1 MINLSQII
9 TLMKNPFITLIA
21 VVLILSSTIA
31 ASSQNSNKAYG
42 DYYQIS
48 IYHTVSKAQ
57 VDSLSEYLETAYLP
71 QLHKA
76 GFNKVGV
83 FTPLAND
90 TSADKR
96 IVVWLPLKAL
106 NDLQKISLNNDC
118 PKYKRLEN
126 IILTAFEKAP
136 HYKLPNLNGTSADH
150 IYELRSYE
158 GPTEERYLQKV
169 KMFNVGDEI
178 GLFAR
183 LGFNAVFYAH
193 VLAGSRMPNLMYL
206 TSFDTQTTHDA
217 HWKAFGDDAYWKKLS
232 ALPEYQNTV
241 SKADIVLMHPTGY
254 SDLR

>member
-1 MINLSQII
+1 MKNILI
-9 TLMKNPFITLIA
+9 TLTA
-21 VVLILSSTIA
+21 VVLVLSSTLA
-31 ASSQNSNKAYG
+31 ALAQNSNKAYG
-42 DYYQIS
+42 DYYQVS
-48 IYHTVSKAQ
+48 IYHTASKAQ
-57 VDSLSEYLETAYLP
+57 ADSLSQYLEAAYLP

-76 GFNKVGV
+76 GFSKVGI
-83 FTPLAND
+83 FMPLAND

-96 IVVWLPLKAL
+96 IVIWVPLKAL

-136 HYKLPNLNGTSADH
+136 HYKLPALNGTSADH

-158 GPTEERYLQKV
+158 GPTEERYLKKI

-183 LGFNAVFYAH
+183 LNFNAVFYAH
-193 VLAGSRMPNLMYL
+193 VLAGSRMPNLMYM
-206 TSFDTQTTHDA
+206 TSFDSQATHDA
-217 HWKAFGDDAYWKKLS
+217 HWKAFGEDAYWKKLS

-241 SKADIVLMHPTGY
+241 SKADIILMHPTAY
-254 SDLR
+254 SDLQ

>member
-1 MINLSQII
+1 MLVGTAN
-9 TLMKNPFITLIA
+9 TA
-21 VVLILSSTIA
+21 VFA
-31 ASSQNSNKAYG
+31 QNSNKAFG

-48 IYHTVSKAQ
+48 IYHTSGKAQ
-57 VDSLSEYLETAYLP
+57 TDSLSQYFETAYLP

-76 GFNKVGV
+76 GFSKIGV
-83 FTPLAND
+83 FMPLAND

-96 IVVWLPLKAL
+96 IVVWMPLKGL

-126 IILTAFEKAP
+126 VILTAFEKAP
-136 HYKLPNLNGTSADH
+136 HYKLPNLNGPKADH

-169 KMFNVGDEI
+169 KMFNVGDEV

-183 LGFNAVFYAH
+183 LRFNAVFYAH

-206 TSFDTQTTHDA
+206 TSFDNMATHDA

-241 SKADIVLMHPTGY
+241 SKADIILMHAAGY
-254 SDLR
+254 SDL

>member
-1 MINLSQII
+1 
-9 TLMKNPFITLIA
+9 MKNPFITLIA

>member
-31 ASSQNSNKAYG
+31 ASAQNSNKAYG

-96 IVVWLPLKAL
+96 IVVWIPLKAL
-106 NDLQKISLNNDC
+106 NDVQKISLNNDC

-136 HYKLPNLNGTSADH
+136 HYKAPALNGASADH

-193 VLAGSRMPNLMYL
+193 VLAGSRMPNLMYM
-206 TSFDTQTTHDA
+206 TSFDSQSTHDS

-254 SDLR
+254 SDLK

>member
-1 MINLSQII
+1 MKNILI
-9 TLMKNPFITLIA
+9 TLTA
-21 VVLILSSTIA
+21 VVLVLSSTLA
-31 ASSQNSNKAYG
+31 ALAQNSNKAYG
-42 DYYQIS
+42 DYYQVS
-48 IYHTVSKAQ
+48 IYHTASKAQ
-57 VDSLSEYLETAYLP
+57 ADSLSQYLESAYLP

-76 GFNKVGV
+76 GFSKVGI
-83 FTPLAND
+83 FMPLAND

-96 IVVWLPLKAL
+96 IVVWIPLKAL

-136 HYKLPNLNGTSADH
+136 HYKLPALNGTSADH

-158 GPTEERYLQKV
+158 GPTEERYLQKI

-183 LGFNAVFYAH
+183 LNFNAVFYAH
-193 VLAGSRMPNLMYL
+193 VLAGSRMPNLMYM
-206 TSFDTQTTHDA
+206 TSFDSQATHDA
-217 HWKAFGDDAYWKKLS
+217 HWKAFGEDAYWKKLS

-241 SKADIVLMHPTGY
+241 SKADIILMHPTAY
-254 SDLR
+254 SDLK